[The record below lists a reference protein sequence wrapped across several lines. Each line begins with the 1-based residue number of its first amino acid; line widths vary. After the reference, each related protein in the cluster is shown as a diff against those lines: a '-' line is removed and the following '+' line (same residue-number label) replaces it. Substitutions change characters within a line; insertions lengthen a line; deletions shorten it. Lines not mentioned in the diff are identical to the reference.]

1 MVTAAADAWRSSHA
15 SSRFFD
21 RGRDCARANEM
32 ARNKSSGFEPDAYLA
47 KLFTAGFAVSDL
59 KDWLLR
65 LDSLT
70 SNPPVNGRK
79 KKR

>member
-1 MVTAAADAWRSSHA
+1 VAFVA
-15 SSRFFD
+15 RFIAFL
-21 RGRDCARANEM
+21 RPRAGLRARARANEM

-47 KLFTAGFAVSDL
+47 KLFTAGLAVSDL

-65 LDSLT
+65 LDSRT